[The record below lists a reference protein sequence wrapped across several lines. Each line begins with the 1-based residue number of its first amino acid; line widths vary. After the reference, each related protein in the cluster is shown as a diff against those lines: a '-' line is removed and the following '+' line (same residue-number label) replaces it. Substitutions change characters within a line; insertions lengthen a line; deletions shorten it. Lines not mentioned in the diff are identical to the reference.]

1 MRILTLEEMA
11 AVSGGHYTDKDG
23 TTHIDRV
30 SVGGD
35 GGRSDSAG
43 GGRDNMGHS
52 VARQTNRDEVTGYV
66 VFPGGEAGKT
76 GRYVNG
82 EFTLEGF
89 SVGAGTSGV
98 NGTVN
103 FKKRESHN

>member
-1 MRILTLEEMA
+1 MRVLTIEEMM

-23 TTHIDRV
+23 GTHLDTISISR
-30 SVGGD
+30 D

-52 VARQTNRDEVTGYV
+52 VARQTNRDKVTGYV

-82 EFTLEGF
+82 KFFVDGF

-98 NGTVN
+98 NGTVS